1 MKMKKYSIMLGG
13 MIVLLALLVN
23 SCGKD
28 KETTVQNF
36 ISIADA
42 VLVADDMP
50 DASSD
55 AEITVQMG
63 NKVIPGGSSFIK
75 VNSPVEARKLYV
87 AVKDQTGYYEIPV
100 TTNNRDFIY
109 DFVMIVN
116 QGIDLGE
123 ADTFCIQ
130 VAILDAEG
138 NVTRIW
144 ENNISLITVGT
155 GELQISMTFDQH
167 KDIDLH
173 LIEPEYG
180 DEPYSYYQR
189 HIYFGH
195 RTSPNGGELDLDS
208 NAGCSTSDVWAENIT
223 YSDSAFVA
231 PGLYEVYAVMWS
243 NCSPQDMPTNVTVS
257 VFYGGQL
264 IATANGVANPFVA
277 TFPADAPSTGSS
289 LNMEPT
295 LTFVIPDRGQRAL
308 KTFDPAPMTESA
320 LEKMAMEEEF

>member
-1 MKMKKYSIMLGG
+1 MKKVSLVLGG
-13 MIVLLALLVN
+13 LLVLVALFVN

-28 KETTVQNF
+28 KETTIQKF
-36 ISIADA
+36 IDISGAE
-42 VLVADDMP
+42 LVADDMP
-50 DASSD
+50 AATTDETIEVVMSS
-55 AEITVQMG
+55 
-63 NKVIPGGSSFIK
+63 NVIPGSSSFIR
-75 VNSPVEARKLYV
+75 VNTQREARKAYV
-87 AVKDQTGYYEIPV
+87 GVKGQTGYYEVPV
-100 TTNNRDFIY
+100 TASTREFLY

-123 ADTFCIQ
+123 EETFCLQ

-138 NVTRIW
+138 NVTQIW
-144 ENNISLITVGT
+144 ENNIGLFAVGT

-167 KDIDLH
+167 KDVDLH
-173 LIEPEYG
+173 VIEPEYG
-180 DEPYSYYQR
+180 EEPYSYYDR

-208 NAGCSTSDVWAENIT
+208 NASCSNSDVWAENIT

-243 NCSPQDMPTNVTVS
+243 NCSPQDMPTNVTLS

-264 IATANGVANPFVA
+264 IATENGAANPFVA

-289 LNMEPT
+289 LDMDPT
-295 LTFVIPDRGQRAL
+295 LTFVIPDRGQRAT
-308 KTFDPAPMTESA
+308 KVFEPAPMTESA
-320 LEKMAMEEEF
+320 KEKMAMETEF